1 MKIYLDNC
9 CFNRPFDNQLE
20 IKIRLETE
28 AKLYI
33 QYLIQK
39 KKLQIVWSY
48 ILDFENSKN
57 PFEERKQQIER
68 WKIFAVEDIEENDT
82 ILAIGRKLEKIGLKK
97 IDALHIACAI
107 YAKCNY
113 FITTDKVILK
123 KAKRIK
129 EIIVIDPINFIR
141 EALNAY

>member
-9 CFNRPFDNQLE
+9 CLNRPFDNQLD

-33 QYLIQK
+33 QYLIKK

-68 WKIFAVEDIEENDT
+68 
-82 ILAIGRKLEKIGLKK
+82 
-97 IDALHIACAI
+97 
-107 YAKCNY
+107 
-113 FITTDKVILK
+113 
-123 KAKRIK
+123 
-129 EIIVIDPINFIR
+129 
-141 EALNAY
+141 